1 MEFYEGM
8 QLTYPRRVS
17 HEVDIKEEPLEEES
31 QPFPRL
37 EESYTYVK
45 QEPLEEENQPFPQL
59 EESHAYVKQEPLEEE
74 SQPFPQLEESY
85 TYSIPMEYV
94 CVMCRQRPVNCIFHP
109 CAHLACTFC
118 ASQND
123 NCICACAIKTV
134 TRFTFQ

>member
-1 MEFYEGM
+1 MNFNICVVFQIRALCPFLTARFEPEYLQFHEGL

-17 HEVDIKEEPLEEES
+17 HEVD
-31 QPFPRL
+31 
-37 EESYTYVK
+37 VK
-45 QEPLEEENQPFPQL
+45 QEPLEE
-59 EESHAYVKQEPLEEE
+59 
-74 SQPFPQLEESY
+74 SQPFPQPQQQREESH

-118 ASQND
+118 ASQNV

-134 TRFTFQ
+134 TRFAFQ

>member
-1 MEFYEGM
+1 MLFFRFEPKCPFLTARFEPEYLEFHEGM

-17 HEVDIKEEPLEEES
+17 HEVDIKEEPLEEE
-31 QPFPRL
+31 
-37 EESYTYVK
+37 
-45 QEPLEEENQPFPQL
+45 
-59 EESHAYVKQEPLEEE
+59 E
-74 SQPFPQLEESY
+74 SQPFPQLEESH